1 MTPLDPRRT
10 SLRLVLS
17 VASLVLAASIVA
29 CGSDSP
35 GESEASGG
43 AVTGGATTGGGGSPG
58 AGGAMGGAAG
68 STASQGGAV
77 SGGSATGGRAT
88 GGEGPASG
96 GGSGGAPPTGGSG
109 GIGGSNPSGGTGGAG
124 PTGGVGGSEPGG
136 GAGGND
142 PTGGAGGG
150 GPTGGVGGDPSGGS
164 GGEAPSGGAGGA
176 LTGGAGTG
184 GSGEGGVVS
193 GGPRWLGRVDA
204 SDPDAVRF
212 AWQGAGVIATVSGSD
227 IAVSLR
233 TEGTDTVFFQPVI
246 DGVQAERFEVRSG
259 GDRTVTL
266 ATGLPA
272 SDHVVELLRDTE
284 GMYGVSTF
292 LGFTSGTVL
301 GAPAPSGRLVEV
313 VGDSISA
320 GYGNLGSEP
329 HPNWVANP
337 ACHWTAENSSYYLT
351 YAAIAGRALDAEV
364 STLARSGWG
373 ICRDADG
380 DPSGVLPAVY
390 DNAVGTDDATPW
402 GFEPAASAVVIN
414 LGTNDMAPGDPG
426 DAYGTA
432 LLAFLEEVRSQ
443 YPGAWIVLAA
453 GSMLGDAE
461 RGTILGYLVSVRDAR
476 AAGGDE
482 RVSVLDLGAQD
493 MGADGS
499 VPTGCDWHPNVADHE
514 RMAVLLEAELRDRLG
529 W

>member
-1 MTPLDPRRT
+1 
-10 SLRLVLS
+10 
-17 VASLVLAASIVA
+17 
-29 CGSDSP
+29 
-35 GESEASGG
+35 
-43 AVTGGATTGGGGSPG
+43 
-58 AGGAMGGAAG
+58 
-68 STASQGGAV
+68 V

-88 GGEGPASG
+88 GGGGPATGGASG
-96 GGSGGAPPTGGSG
+96 GAVPTG
-109 GIGGSNPSGGTGGAG
+109 GIGGSGGSGPSGGGGAG
-124 PTGGVGGSEPGG
+124 TTGGVGGSEPSG
-136 GAGGND
+136 GAGGD
-142 PTGGAGGG
+142 DLTGGAGGDD
-150 GPTGGVGGDPSGGS
+150 PTGGSGGEPSGGS
-164 GGEAPSGGAGGA
+164 GGDAPSGGAGGA
-176 LTGGAGTG
+176 QIG
-184 GSGEGGVVS
+184 GSGGGGEGGAVP

-212 AWQGAGVIATVSGSD
+212 AWQGAGVIATVSGSE
-227 IAVSLR
+227 IAVTLR

-246 DGVQAERFEVRSG
+246 DGVQTNRFEVRSG
-259 GDRTVTL
+259 GDETVTL
-266 ATGLPA
+266 ATALPA
-272 SDHVVELLRDTE
+272 GDHVVELLRDTE

-292 LGFTSGTVL
+292 LGFASGTVV

-329 HPNWVANP
+329 HPGWVATP

-364 STLARSGWG
+364 STIARSGWG

-380 DPSGVLPAVY
+380 NPSGVLPAVY
-390 DNAVGTDDATPW
+390 GNAVGTDDATPW
-402 GFEPAASAVVIN
+402 GFEPEASAVVIN
-414 LGTNDMAPGDPG
+414 LGTNDMAQGDPG

-461 RGTILGYLVSVRDAR
+461 RGTILGYLESARDTR

-493 MGADGS
+493 LGADGS
-499 VPTGCDWHPNVADHE
+499 VPTGCDWHPNVADHA
-514 RMAVLLEAELRDRLG
+514 RMAALLEAELRDRLD

>member
-1 MTPLDPRRT
+1 M
-10 SLRLVLS
+10 LRLVLS
-17 VASLVLAASIVA
+17 LATVVLAASIVA

-35 GESEASGG
+35 GESTESGG
-43 AVTGGATTGGGGSPG
+43 AASGGATTGGGGSPG
-58 AGGAMGGAAG
+58 AGGATGGAAG

-77 SGGSATGGRAT
+77 SGGSATGGATGGRAT
-88 GGEGPASG
+88 GGDGPATG
-96 GGSGGAPPTGGSG
+96 GASGGAPPTDGGSG
-109 GIGGSNPSGGTGGAG
+109 GAVPTGGSGPSGGTGGVG
-124 PTGGVGGSEPGG
+124 PTGGVGGSEPSG
-136 GAGGND
+136 GAGGDD
-142 PTGGAGGG
+142 PTGGS
-150 GPTGGVGGDPSGGS
+150 GGDPSGGS
-164 GGEAPSGGAGGA
+164 GGDGPSGGAGGA
-176 LTGGAGTG
+176 LTGGAGSG
-184 GSGEGGVVS
+184 GSGEGGVVP

-212 AWQGAGVIATVSGSD
+212 AWQGAGVIATVSGSE
-227 IAVSLR
+227 IAVTLR

-246 DGVQAERFEVRSG
+246 DGVEAERFEVRSG
-259 GDRTVTL
+259 GDETVTL
-266 ATGLPA
+266 ATALPA
-272 SDHVVELLRDTE
+272 TDHVVELLRDTE

-292 LGFTSGTVL
+292 LGFTSGTVI

-329 HPNWVANP
+329 HPNWVATP

-390 DNAVGTDDATPW
+390 DHAVGTDDAAPW
-402 GFEPAASAVVIN
+402 GFVPEASAVVIN

-432 LLAFLEEVRSQ
+432 LLAFLEEVRSR

-461 RGTILGYLVSVRDAR
+461 RGVILGYLASVRDAR

-514 RMAVLLEAELRDRLG
+514 RMAALLEAELRDRLG